1 MNHTPGPW
9 QQHAPRIDGKIDQ
22 TYREITAWNGFHPEG
37 FGLSG
42 FMSEAD
48 ARLIAAAPE
57 MLEALDKIACF
68 APGNGDVCEIIAK
81 VARSAIAKATGD
93 AA

>member
-48 ARLIAAAPE
+48 ARLIACAPE
-57 MLEALDKIACF
+57 LLEALRGLAYPGPHEGQPSEADRIAT
-68 APGNGDVCEIIAK
+68 
-81 VARSAIAKATGD
+81 ARAVIAKAEG
-93 AA
+93 A